1 MIALYCGCAAAPLD
15 IVGEELATRD
25 AERANALL
33 DAHGNDSFR
42 LYTDG
47 SSFAILIAHGAR
59 APDSEPASAWVSE
72 CLKEAG
78 IDASSRN
85 WPRPSWIERRRD
97 NNEAQATAFWAQD
110 QGWNNEGISDTVQ
123 RVGCA
128 GRVCMTQSPDSPK
141 AMEAPAWGL
150 ESFER
155 DKTRWGLRCRR
166 GGMQPSPRGGQCP
179 ASRQPAGNRARGKR
193 PASPDR
199 SREQGDER
207 LRQRAE
213 FRPGT
218 TVLRASGRTVAFPGR
233 LEWRSG
239 RPRPIP

>member
-1 MIALYCGCAAAPLD
+1 MIALYGGCAAAP
-15 IVGEELATRD
+15 EELASQD

-33 DAHGNDSFR
+33 GARGNDSFR
-42 LYTDG
+42 PYPDG
-47 SSFAILIAHGAR
+47 SSFTILIAHGAR

-78 IDASSRN
+78 INASSRN

-110 QGWNNEGISDTVQ
+110 QGWDNEGTRDTVQ
-123 RVGCA
+123 RVGYPWW
-128 GRVCMTQSPDSPK
+128 VYMTQSPDSPK

-166 GGMQPSPRGGQCP
+166 GGRPPSPRGRQCL

-199 SREQGDER
+199 SREHGDER
-207 LRQRAE
+207 LRQRAA

-218 TVLRASGRTVAFPGR
+218 TVLRASGRTVAFSGR
-233 LEWRSG
+233 MEWRSG
-239 RPRPIP
+239 RPRPIL